1 MVHFCIFVI
10 NFACV
15 NNNVVGTAGTAS
27 CHTCCNVKNKKSRI
41 QLIKE
46 LVRDYCIGSQ
56 NELSEM
62 LSERGYNV
70 TQATLSRDLKT
81 LRITKVANDNGNY
94 MYIIPAGNEI
104 QDSLLRSGQSSITA
118 SQNVGFVSI
127 EFSGNIAI
135 IKTRNGY
142 AAGVA
147 YDIDMSRVP
156 EVMGTIA
163 GADTVFAVLR
173 EGVTRRRALE
183 VFARFIPIQN
193 LVEGGDYEE

>member
-1 MVHFCIFVI
+1 M
-10 NFACV
+10 
-15 NNNVVGTAGTAS
+15 
-27 CHTCCNVKNKKSRI
+27 KNKKNRL
-41 QLIKE
+41 QLITE
-46 LVRDYCIGSQ
+46 LIQNNCIGSQ
-56 NELSEM
+56 NELSAM
-62 LSERGYNV
+62 LKERGFNV
-70 TQATLSRDLKT
+70 TQATLSRDLKM
-81 LRITKVANDNGNY
+81 LRITKVANDGGSY

-118 SQNVGFVSI
+118 NQKVGFVSI

-173 EGVTRRRALE
+173 EGVSRRRALE
-183 VFARFIPIQN
+183 VFARFIPIQDM
-193 LVEGGDYEE
+193 VESGDSEE